1 MKNIS
6 IKIISLLVL
15 ITMTLSSCL
24 NDLEDFLGQFG
35 GSPAIAELSE
45 AANPSTGTIVREII
59 NPTVPAEFTLRVN
72 IASANYFKTDVTV
85 TLAIDNSLIPAFN
98 TAHSTSAV
106 AIPAAAIG
114 VTSYDVVIPAGTRE
128 IDWTFSIDATKV
140 PNPTSTFYILPV
152 KIVSATNG
160 VVVSGNYAEKYIR
173 ILARNKY
180 DGKYTVTGS
189 FYDFVTGTPPWVGAY
204 PKHVNLITLG
214 GDLVSKYDTD
224 NSLYGYIFDT
234 GAGLSQFGN
243 WTPTF
248 KFDVVTD
255 AVIDVINST
264 FDAAPR
270 SRTAALYTTTVA
282 PAPAPNANKFFTS
295 DHHIEVSYWLVQQT
309 TVPVNRT
316 AIVETYTYV
325 GPR

>member
-15 ITMTLSSCL
+15 ITMSLSSCL
-24 NDLEDFLGQFG
+24 NDLEDFMGQFS

-59 NPTVPAEFTLRVN
+59 DPTVPADFTLRVN
-72 IASANYFKTDVTV
+72 IASANYFNTDITV
-85 TLAIDNSLIPAFN
+85 TLAVDNALVTAYN
-98 TAHSTSAV
+98 TAKGLSGAAAAV
-106 AIPAAAIG
+106 PVPAAALAAA
-114 VTSYDVVIPAGTRE
+114 SYDVVIPAGTRE
-128 IDWTFSIDATKV
+128 IDWEFSIDANLV

-152 KIVSATNG
+152 KIVSATGG
-160 VVVSGNYAEKYIR
+160 VVVSGNYCEKLIR
-173 ILARNKY
+173 VLARNKY
-180 DGKYTVTGS
+180 DGKYTVTGT
-189 FYDFVTGTPPWVGAY
+189 FVDYVTGPAWIGYY
-204 PKHVNLITLG
+204 PKNVNLITLG

-224 NSLYGYIFDT
+224 FSLYGYIFDT

-248 KFDVVTD
+248 KFDVATD

-264 FDAAPR
+264 YDAPAR
-270 SRTAALYTTTVA
+270 SRTAALWTGA
-282 PAPAPNANKFFTS
+282 GANANKFFS
-295 DHHIEVSYWLVQQT
+295 ANHNIEVSYNLVQQT
-309 TVPVNRT
+309 SSPVVRSLV
-316 AIVETYTYV
+316 VETYTYV

>member
-15 ITMTLSSCL
+15 ITMSLSSCL
-24 NDLEDFLGQFG
+24 NDLEDFIGQFS

-45 AANPSTGTIVREII
+45 ASNPSTGTIVREII
-59 NPTVPAEFTLRVN
+59 DPTVPAEFTLRVN
-72 IASANYFKTDVTV
+72 IASANYFSTDITV
-85 TLAIDNSLIPAFN
+85 TLAIDNALVTDYN
-98 TAHSTSAV
+98 TEKGLSGAAAAV
-106 AIPAAAIG
+106 PIPAAALA
-114 VTSYDVVIPAGTRE
+114 TSSYDVVIPAGTRE
-128 IDWTFSIDATKV
+128 IDWEFSIDATLV

-152 KIVSATNG
+152 KIVSATGG
-160 VVVSGNYAEKYIR
+160 VVVSGNYAEKLIR
-173 ILARNKY
+173 VLARNKY
-180 DGKYTVTGS
+180 DGKYTVTGT
-189 FYDFVTGTPPWVGAY
+189 FVDYITPAWLGYY
-204 PKHVNLITLG
+204 PKNVNLITLG

-255 AVIDVINST
+255 NVIDVINST
-264 FDAAPR
+264 PDAAPR
-270 SRTAALYTTTVA
+270 SRTAALWTGA
-282 PAPAPNANKFFTS
+282 GANANKFFPAT
-295 DHHIEVSYWLVQQT
+295 HNIEVSYNLVQQNVT
-309 TVPVNRT
+309 PVVRSLV
-316 AIVETYTYV
+316 VETYTYV